1 MRNLVGKISIICLL
15 VCLCATSLF
24 AQTKKV
30 ALVSFYSDKKIGGTG
45 LGTAMESL
53 INDPNFN
60 LKPLVDKSY
69 DRFVNEFAKD
79 FPFTLID
86 NSEIVGN
93 QEYKNYKSTFLVDTA
108 KTANKL
114 LGIQYVTAKD
124 LIFAYG
130 GVSLMS
136 DDKKDQCNLAKIF
149 SNADAVLF
157 VSMDYEFEPRAMG
170 FAVGI
175 TAYLNMFMYDKKCDK
190 IFRIRELGKSK
201 GKVAAVGGIPVMN
214 PKEIQPLCED
224 ATEVLFAELQGK
236 LGKIVKKSAKF

>member
-15 VCLCATSLF
+15 VFLSSTSLL

-53 INDPNFN
+53 INDPSFN
-60 LKPLVDKSY
+60 LQPLVDKSY

-86 NSEIVGN
+86 NSEIVSN
-93 QEYKNYKSTFLVDTA
+93 QEYKSYKSTFLVDTA
-108 KTANKL
+108 KNSNKL
-114 LGIQYVTAKD
+114 MGLQFVTAKD

-130 GVSLMS
+130 GVSLVS
-136 DDKKDQCNLAKIF
+136 DEKKDQCNLAKIF
-149 SNADAVLF
+149 SSADAVLF
-157 VSMDYEFEPRAMG
+157 VSMDYEFEPRLMG
-170 FAVGI
+170 MAVGI
-175 TAYLNMFMYDKKCDK
+175 TAYLNMYMYDKKCDK
-190 IFRIRELGKSK
+190 IFRIREFGKSK
-201 GKVAAVGGIPVMN
+201 GKVAAVAGIPVMD
-214 PKEIQPLCED
+214 PKKIQPLCED
-224 ATEVLFAELQGK
+224 ATDVLFEELKGK